1 MTFREYAVKGGH
13 ILGSTRMSQAMAA
26 ELHQEA
32 ASTRKALERI
42 PGDRLTWKPHPK
54 SMTLGQLGL
63 HIAQIPAVIAGMAQ
77 RDEFDASQA
86 NFMPAQPASHQEIM
100 EALDKSLPAA
110 SEYLLGMSDET
121 ARKIWRMTANGKELL
136 AIPRVAVLRSIL
148 LNHWYHHR
156 GQLSVYLR
164 MLDVPVPIIYGRS
177 ADENPFG

>member
-1 MTFREYAVKGGH
+1 
-13 ILGSTRMSQAMAA
+13 MSQAMAA

-32 ASTRKALERI
+32 ASTRKILERI
-42 PGDRLTWKPHPK
+42 PADKLTWKPHPK

-63 HIAQIPAVIAGMAQ
+63 HIAQIPAAIVGLAQ
-77 RDEFDASQA
+77 LDGFDASHA
-86 NFMPAQPASHQEIM
+86 DFTPAQPASHQEIM
-100 EALDKSLPAA
+100 DALDKSLPTAGD
-110 SEYLLGMSDET
+110 YLMNMSDET
-121 ARKIWRMTANGKELL
+121 ARKIWRMTAHGREML

-164 MLDVPVPIIYGRS
+164 MLDVPLPVIYGRS